1 MNVYA
6 LLYREY
12 NNRKMISVLY
22 VDDEAVLLDIVK
34 IHLERAGIFR
44 VETVESAKDALQK
57 LKEKEYDAIVS
68 DFQMPEMDGIESL
81 KVVRKEYPRLPFI
94 IFTGRGRE
102 AVAIEALSQGPI
114 SKRSARSRR
123 SGILPRSGSPDNSGH
138 RSTTGHWEQKGLGL
152 PNRPVQS
159 FRVRRRTVVFQTGRS
174 S

>member
-1 MNVYA
+1 
-6 LLYREY
+6 
-12 NNRKMISVLY
+12 MISVLY

-102 AVAIEALSQGPI
+102 AVAIEALSQGADFKKI
-114 SKRSARSRR
+114 GAIETVRDITAIRQ
-123 SGILPRSGSPDNSGH
+123 SG
-138 RSTTGHWEQKGLGL
+138 
-152 PNRPVQS
+152 
-159 FRVRRRTVVFQTGRS
+159 
-174 S
+174 